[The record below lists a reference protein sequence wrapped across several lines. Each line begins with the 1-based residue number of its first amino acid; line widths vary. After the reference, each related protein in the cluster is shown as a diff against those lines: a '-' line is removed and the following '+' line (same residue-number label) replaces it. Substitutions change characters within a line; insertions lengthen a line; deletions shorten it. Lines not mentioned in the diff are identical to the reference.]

1 MGICESPLEKN
12 NNLTENIQPNIIQTK
27 KPITP
32 IEPDEKSND
41 TMNYQKI
48 GLNESFNSETN
59 IKKRDE
65 NSMDE
70 KEKSTNDTYQPQI
83 NQELKNKDLSLM
95 GPNQNKSYTS
105 NNIQKGLSPNLSQGL
120 NNSNNFSIVLN
131 QNSGMYSNRLNN
143 DKNQMNTSLEMSNN
157 VNKSGQLGYNNNF
170 QGSNM
175 LNNSNKLHVSLHE
188 SHVSQSAFLN
198 IPNQDHDPINAINS
212 VTESLFLS
220 QKKN

>member
-70 KEKSTNDTYQPQI
+70 KEKSTNDTYQPKI

-105 NNIQKGLSPNLSQGL
+105 NNIQQGL
-120 NNSNNFSIVLN
+120 LN

-157 VNKSGQLGYNNNF
+157 VNKSGQLRCGNNF

>member
-1 MGICESPLEKN
+1 MGICESPLEKSN
-12 NNLTENIQPNIIQTK
+12 QLTENIQPPIIKTK
-27 KPITP
+27 NPVTP
-32 IEPDEKSND
+32 IETDEKSDD

-59 IKKRDE
+59 IKKREE

-83 NQELKNKDLSLM
+83 NQDLNLM
-95 GPNQNKSYTS
+95 GTNQNKSYVP
-105 NNIQKGLSPNLSQGL
+105 NNIQQGISQNLSQGL
-120 NNSNNFSIVLN
+120 NNSNNFSLELN
-131 QNSGMYSNRLNN
+131 KNSGMYSNRLNN
-143 DKNQMNTSLEMSNN
+143 DKNQMNNSLTMSNN
-157 VNKSGQLGYNNNF
+157 FNKSGQFGYNNNF

-175 LNNSNKLHVSLHE
+175 LNNTNKLHVSLHE

>member
-83 NQELKNKDLSLM
+83 NQDLNLM
-95 GPNQNKSYTS
+95 GTNQNKSYVS
-105 NNIQKGLSPNLSQGL
+105 NNIQQGTSQNLSQGL

-143 DKNQMNTSLEMSNN
+143 DKNQMNTSLTMSNN
-157 VNKSGQLGYNNNF
+157 FNKSGQFGYNNNF

-175 LNNSNKLHVSLHE
+175 LNNTNKLHVSLHE

>member
-1 MGICESPLEKN
+1 MGICESPLEKSN
-12 NNLTENIQPNIIQTK
+12 QLTENIQPPIIKTK
-27 KPITP
+27 KPVTP
-32 IEPDEKSND
+32 IETDEKSDD

-59 IKKRDE
+59 IKKREE

-83 NQELKNKDLSLM
+83 NQDLNLM
-95 GPNQNKSYTS
+95 GTNQNKSYAS
-105 NNIQKGLSPNLSQGL
+105 NDIQQGISQNLSQGL
-120 NNSNNFSIVLN
+120 NNSNKFSLELN
-131 QNSGMYSNRLNN
+131 KNSGMYSNRLNN
-143 DKNQMNTSLEMSNN
+143 DKNQMNTSLTMSNN
-157 VNKSGQLGYNNNF
+157 FNKSGQFRYNNNF

-175 LNNSNKLHVSLHE
+175 LNNTNKLHVSLHE

>member
-1 MGICESPLEKN
+1 MGICESPLEKSN
-12 NNLTENIQPNIIQTK
+12 QLTENIQPPIIKTK
-27 KPITP
+27 KPVTP
-32 IEPDEKSND
+32 IETDEKSDD

-59 IKKRDE
+59 IKKREE

-83 NQELKNKDLSLM
+83 NQDLNLM
-95 GPNQNKSYTS
+95 GTNQNKSYVS
-105 NNIQKGLSPNLSQGL
+105 NNIQQGTSQNLSQGL
-120 NNSNNFSIVLN
+120 NNSNNFSLVLN
-131 QNSGMYSNRLNN
+131 QNSGMYSNGLNN
-143 DKNQMNTSLEMSNN
+143 DKNQMNTSLTMSNN
-157 VNKSGQLGYNNNF
+157 FNKSGQFRYNNNF

-175 LNNSNKLHVSLHE
+175 LNNTNKLHVSLHE

>member
-1 MGICESPLEKN
+1 MGICESPLGKSN
-12 NNLTENIQPNIIQTK
+12 QLTENIQPPIIKTK
-27 KPITP
+27 KPVTP
-32 IEPDEKSND
+32 IETDEKSDD

-59 IKKRDE
+59 IKKREE

-70 KEKSTNDTYQPQI
+70 KEKSTNDTFQPQI
-83 NQELKNKDLSLM
+83 NQDLNLM
-95 GPNQNKSYTS
+95 GTNQNKSYVS
-105 NNIQKGLSPNLSQGL
+105 NNIQQGISQNLSQGL
-120 NNSNNFSIVLN
+120 NNSNKFSLELN
-131 QNSGMYSNRLNN
+131 QNSGMYSNGLNN
-143 DKNQMNTSLEMSNN
+143 DKNQMNTSLTMSNN
-157 VNKSGQLGYNNNF
+157 FNKSGQFRYNNNF

>member
-1 MGICESPLEKN
+1 MGICESPLEKSN
-12 NNLTENIQPNIIQTK
+12 QLTENIQPPIIKTK
-27 KPITP
+27 KPVTP
-32 IEPDEKSND
+32 IETDEKSDD

-59 IKKRDE
+59 IKKREE

-83 NQELKNKDLSLM
+83 NQDLNLM
-95 GPNQNKSYTS
+95 GTNQNKSYVS
-105 NNIQKGLSPNLSQGL
+105 NNIQQGTSQNLSQGL
-120 NNSNNFSIVLN
+120 NNSNNFSLVLN

-143 DKNQMNTSLEMSNN
+143 DKNQMNTSLAMSNN
-157 VNKSGQLGYNNNF
+157 FNKSGQFGYNNNF

-175 LNNSNKLHVSLHE
+175 LNNTNKLHVSLHE

>member
-1 MGICESPLEKN
+1 MGICESPLEKSN
-12 NNLTENIQPNIIQTK
+12 QLTENIQPPIIKTK
-27 KPITP
+27 KPVTP
-32 IEPDEKSND
+32 IETDEKSDD

-59 IKKRDE
+59 IKKREE

-83 NQELKNKDLSLM
+83 NQDLNLM
-95 GPNQNKSYTS
+95 GTNQNKSYVS
-105 NNIQKGLSPNLSQGL
+105 NNIQQGTSQNLSQGL
-120 NNSNNFSIVLN
+120 NNSNNFSLVLN
-131 QNSGMYSNRLNN
+131 QNSGMYSNGLNN

-157 VNKSGQLGYNNNF
+157 FNKSGQFGKNNNF

-175 LNNSNKLHVSLHE
+175 LNNTNKLHVSLHE

>member
-1 MGICESPLEKN
+1 MGICESPLEKSN
-12 NNLTENIQPNIIQTK
+12 QLTENIQPPIIKTK
-27 KPITP
+27 KPVTP
-32 IEPDEKSND
+32 IETDEKSDD

-59 IKKRDE
+59 IKKREE

-83 NQELKNKDLSLM
+83 NQDLNLM
-95 GPNQNKSYTS
+95 GTNQNKSYAS
-105 NNIQKGLSPNLSQGL
+105 NDIQQGISQNLSQGL
-120 NNSNNFSIVLN
+120 NNSNNF
-131 QNSGMYSNRLNN
+131 
-143 DKNQMNTSLEMSNN
+143 
-157 VNKSGQLGYNNNF
+157 NKSGQFGNNNNF

-175 LNNSNKLHVSLHE
+175 LNNTNKLHVSLHE
-188 SHVSQSAFLN
+188 SHASQSAFLN